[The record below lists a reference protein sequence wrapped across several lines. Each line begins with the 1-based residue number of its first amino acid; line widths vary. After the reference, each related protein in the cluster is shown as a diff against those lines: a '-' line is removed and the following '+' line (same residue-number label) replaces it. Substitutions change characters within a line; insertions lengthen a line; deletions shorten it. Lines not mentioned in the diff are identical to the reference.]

1 MPNNCLLFRP
11 YIQSQ
16 MAADNHYH
24 RVPKFIDIDSSDSE
38 DQREQDTEDRFILPS
53 EGHDKRLVLMSVLV
67 PYSHTYMAVA
77 HSLPQLLHCMLP
89 ESNFVRVCIEEITR
103 CFENAEC
110 KYGKCGRSLR
120 RNAQPKCTKYAN
132 AKYSANVL
140 SLFPIPTGESISTDT
155 IRNCMKVLEK
165 QSYIEVTNID
175 GVRHVALGSNY
186 ESADRVDE
194 IIARIE
200 SVMTF

>member
-1 MPNNCLLFRP
+1 M
-11 YIQSQ
+11 
-16 MAADNHYH
+16 
-24 RVPKFIDIDSSDSE
+24 DIDSSDSE

-110 KYGKCGRSLR
+110 KYGKLATRFA
-120 RNAQPKCTKYAN
+120 NAQPKYAN

-140 SLFPIPTGESISTDT
+140 SVFFSLFPVGQAKVFPP
-155 IRNCMKVLEK
+155 IRYAIV
-165 QSYIEVTNID
+165 
-175 GVRHVALGSNY
+175 
-186 ESADRVDE
+186 
-194 IIARIE
+194 
-200 SVMTF
+200 